1 MNKAKY
7 LIFLL
12 LFYLP
17 YIYNSFLFHTQ
28 KNNNVSYVLLKIVY
42 SLLKGNVLRIQ
53 CLSYV
58 CNGRSLKCDR
68 KNPDF
73 SFHKRYLSPLINNL
87 SVHCF
92 FDNQIETLSRRLLKI
107 I

>member
-1 MNKAKY
+1 MNKDKY

-17 YIYNSFLFHTQ
+17 YIYNWFLFHTQ

-58 CNGRSLKCDR
+58 CNGRSLKCDQKKPR
-68 KNPDF
+68 LFF
-73 SFHKRYLSPLINNL
+73 S
-87 SVHCF
+87 
-92 FDNQIETLSRRLLKI
+92 QKI
-107 I
+107 SLPTHN

>member
-17 YIYNSFLFHTQ
+17 SIYKCFLFQTQ
-28 KNNNVSYVLLKIVY
+28 TNNNVSYVLLMIVY

-68 KNPDF
+68 KKTPTFLFTKDI
-73 SFHKRYLSPLINNL
+73 SPH
-87 SVHCF
+87 S
-92 FDNQIETLSRRLLKI
+92 
-107 I
+107 

>member
-1 MNKAKY
+1 MKKDNY

-12 LFYLP
+12 LFYFP
-17 YIYNSFLFHTQ
+17 SIYNYFLFQTQ
-28 KNNNVSYVLLKIVY
+28 TNNNVSYVLLMIVY

-68 KNPDF
+68 KNPRLFF
-73 SFHKRYLSPLINNL
+73 S
-87 SVHCF
+87 
-92 FDNQIETLSRRLLKI
+92 QKI
-107 I
+107 SLPTHN

>member
-1 MNKAKY
+1 MKKDNY

-53 CLSYV
+53 CMSYV

-68 KNPDF
+68 KKTRLFF
-73 SFHKRYLSPLINNL
+73 SQNI
-87 SVHCF
+87 
-92 FDNQIETLSRRLLKI
+92 SRPTHN
-107 I
+107 

>member
-1 MNKAKY
+1 MKKDNY

-17 YIYNSFLFHTQ
+17 SIYKCFIFQTQ
-28 KNNNVSYVLLKIVY
+28 TNNNVSYVLLMIVY

-68 KNPDF
+68 KKTRLFF
-73 SFHKRYLSPLINNL
+73 S
-87 SVHCF
+87 
-92 FDNQIETLSRRLLKI
+92 QKI
-107 I
+107 SLPTHN